1 MYNFQPRYY
10 YRGLFLIKSK
20 MIKTRVIALC
30 CLVTF
35 FACSTPTVTKKVL
48 IIGRGKLTA
57 RDNAVTMTDGSGYVE
72 ETVEVT
78 DEKPVS
84 WNVTTPTGKTTV
96 NIPEEKGFYI
106 LNLKTDTL
114 VGSQQNLGSE
124 LSGRTITQEELKVK
138 IDSLVQLT
146 TGANVSSASH
156 NYFVLPGQL
165 IKVSQSTEAKIFGPF
180 TKIPGSIEADKD
192 GKAPEI
198 FKFYTNTEMREL
210 IARLRKNT
218 I

>member
-1 MYNFQPRYY
+1 
-10 YRGLFLIKSK
+10 
-20 MIKTRVIALC
+20 MIKTRFIALC
-30 CLVTF
+30 CLITF

-48 IIGRGKLTA
+48 IIGRGKITA
-57 RDNAVTMTDGSGYVE
+57 KDNAVTMTDGSGYVE

-84 WNVTTPTGKTTV
+84 WDVTTPAGKTTI

-114 VGSQQNLGSE
+114 VGSQQNMGTDLG
-124 LSGRTITQEELKVK
+124 GRTMTQEELKVK
-138 IDSLVQLT
+138 IDSLVKLT
-146 TGANVSSASH
+146 TGANVSASGH
-156 NYFVLPGQL
+156 NYFVLPNQL
-165 IKVSQSTEAKIFGPF
+165 IKVSPSTEAKIFGPF

-198 FKFYTNTEMREL
+198 FKFYTNTEMRDL
-210 IARLRKNT
+210 IVRLRKNT